1 VSPWLTSTLV
11 MLFTLGAALLGR
23 RLGSLL
29 PEHHLGD
36 ASKFIVKLTT
46 GLIATLAALVL
57 GLVTASAKSGF
68 DAEQSS
74 LQHMAADIITLD
86 RLLDRYGPETD
97 PIRVELRGL
106 LESRIA
112 MTWPADTSL
121 PSTIDTPESTARAEA
136 IEDQIRRLPPAGEDQ
151 RWLQAHAL
159 EISRDLLQT
168 RWAFFAAEAPAVQPQ
183 FLAVLVLWLVI
194 LFGCFG
200 LFAPSN
206 LVSALAILLCSLS
219 VSSAILLILELGTP
233 FSGSIR
239 LSDVPLS
246 YALTRLGQ

>member
-1 VSPWLTSTLV
+1 MITTLV

-29 PEHHLGD
+29 PEKHLGEE
-36 ASKFIVKLTT
+36 SKFIVKMTT
-46 GLIATLAALVL
+46 GLIGTLAALVL

-68 DAEQSS
+68 DAEQSG
-74 LQHMAADIITLD
+74 LQHMAADIVTLD

-97 PIRVELRGL
+97 PIRAQLRVQVEA
-106 LESRIA
+106 RIA
-112 MTWPADTSL
+112 MTWPADSSR
-121 PSTIDTPESTARAEA
+121 PSQIDTPESTARAEA
-136 IEDQIRRLPPAGEDQ
+136 IEDRIRRLAPADDDQ
-151 RWLQAHAL
+151 RWLQARAL

-168 RWAFFAAEAPAVQPQ
+168 RWAFFAAEAPSVQPP

-206 LVSALAILLCSLS
+206 LVSALAILLCALS
-219 VSSAILLILELGTP
+219 VSSAMLLILELGTP
-233 FSGSIR
+233 FEGRIR
-239 LSDVPLS
+239 LSDVPLR
-246 YALTRLGQ
+246 YALSRLGQ